1 MDNMSL
7 ADIAAVTN
15 KDKCSDGFFGEGG
28 FFWIVVLFLVFGMM
42 GGGLWGNNNGLQ
54 GALTRGEMAD
64 GFNTAQI
71 LRNQSDIMRDQFGVQ
86 RDILEN
92 RFTAQQC
99 CCQTQQNIMQS
110 RYDNALGQAATQREI
125 MDNRFAAQLGFQNVQ
140 AHQEQCCCDLKT
152 AVHAEAEATRA
163 LITANEM
170 QALRD
175 KLQLAQAALNNDA
188 QTQQLL
194 SAINK
199 VPQPAYLT
207 CSPYQATYNPYVG
220 GCNSGCGYSNGF
232 SACGN

>member
-1 MDNMSL
+1 MSEM
-7 ADIAAVTN
+7 N
-15 KDKCSDGFFGEGG
+15 EGGSFFSGDGFWG
-28 FFWIVVLFLVFGMM
+28 IIVLFFIFAMF
-42 GGGLWGNNNGLQ
+42 GGGSFGGLGSNAAQ
-54 GALTRGEMAD
+54 GALTRAELAD
-64 GFNTAQI
+64 GFNTAT
-71 LRNQSDIMRDQFGVQ
+71 LERNQNNLMRDQFGMQ
-86 RDILEN
+86 REIMEN
-92 RFTAQQC
+92 RFAQQQFC
-99 CCQTQQNIMQS
+99 CTTQQNILQN
-110 RYDNALGQAATQREI
+110 RYDNALGQANTQREI
-125 MDNRFAAQLGFQNVQ
+125 MDNRFTAQLGFQNVQ

-207 CSPYQATYNPYVG
+207 CSPYQATYNPYAG
-220 GCNSGCGYSNGF
+220 GCNSGCGYGNGF

>member
-71 LRNQSDIMRDQFGVQ
+71 LRNQSDITRDQFGVQ

-125 MDNRFAAQLGFQNVQ
+125 MENRFTAQLGFQNLQ
-140 AHQEQCCCDLKT
+140 AQQEQCCCDLKT

-199 VPQPAYLT
+199 VPQPAYRT
-207 CSPYQATYNPYVG
+207 CSP
-220 GCNSGCGYSNGF
+220 
-232 SACGN
+232 

>member
-71 LRNQSDIMRDQFGVQ
+71 LRNQSDITRDQFGIQ

-125 MDNRFAAQLGFQNVQ
+125 MENRFTTQLGFQNMQ
-140 AHQEQCCCDLKT
+140 AQQAQCCCDLKT

-207 CSPYQATYNPYVG
+207 CSPYQATYNPYAS
-220 GCNSGCGYSNGF
+220 GCNGGCGYSGGF
-232 SACGN
+232 GTCGN